1 MTYGLEALD
10 DTVKTPDDVTRR
22 LGLTLLGLVPAVRG
36 RRVPLLTEK
45 MPQPFSE
52 AFRALRTALVFTSGA
67 ESTRTIVVTSSQPLE
82 GKTTTACN
90 LASALALGGAR
101 VLLIDADLD
110 GRSLHIRPMKVSNAA
125 RAVSPARRPDRDV
138 REAIQP
144 TEQPNL
150 SIITAGAVPPNPS
163 ELLASGRMKELL
175 GGLEAFDWVIID
187 TPPVLP
193 VTDAVVLAQ
202 AVWGVVFVIGAEST
216 RRPEVERALESPARE
231 QPARHRCGS
240 EPGGPVAQQVLLLA
254 IRVRPGQLCWI
265 SRRSPR
271 RRFRVRIRVARMSH
285 VSACESHGPPE

>member
-1 MTYGLEALD
+1 
-10 DTVKTPDDVTRR
+10 
-22 LGLTLLGLVPAVRG
+22 
-36 RRVPLLTEK
+36 

-101 VLLIDADLD
+101 VLLIDANL
-110 GRSLHIRPMKVSNAA
+110 RRPSLHSTMKVSNAA
-125 RAVSPARRPDRDV
+125 GLSHVLAGLTEVA
-138 REAIQP
+138 EAIQP
-144 TEQPNL
+144 TDQPNL

-163 ELLASGRMKELL
+163 ELLASSRMKGLL
-175 GGLEAFDWVIID
+175 GNLEAFDWVIID

-216 RRPEVERALESPARE
+216 RRPEAERALNLLR
-231 QPARHRCGS
+231 GS
-240 EPGGPVAQQVLLLA
+240 SRRIIGAVLNRVDLSRNEYYYLRYGYGQASYAGYPQPVAA
-254 IRVRPGQLCWI
+254 P
-265 SRRSPR
+265 S
-271 RRFRVRIRVARMSH
+271 FRVRIRVARMSQ
-285 VSACESHGPPE
+285 VSARESQGPPE